1 MTWTQVL
8 PYIGS
13 GALGGIVT
21 FGLNWAREQRRV
33 VDAYRAPQRHAIGEI
48 IAAGHELQLRGFN
61 WRRALA
67 ELLEAARQ
75 HNPETLQ
82 AMNAEIREVERAHAV
97 AMLNLRGAL
106 EVGSLT
112 VVDAQCWQAM
122 VAAAAE
128 FEQFYA
134 LLSDETVAS
143 SVDRIEHLNA
153 QLEAQAAQLRVA
165 MTALVRTAN
174 DRITPAETRRN
185 RRHRRAAQ
193 RQLADQLR
201 TRDTQPPAK
210 PNA

>member
-1 MTWTQVL
+1 ML
-8 PYIGS
+8 PYVGS

-48 IAAGHELQLRGFN
+48 LAAGHELQLRGFH

-67 ELLEAARQ
+67 DLIEATRQ
-75 HNPETLQ
+75 HNAETLQ

-97 AMLNLRGAL
+97 AMLGLRRAF

-112 VVDAQCWQAM
+112 VVDAPCWQAM

-128 FEQFYA
+128 FEEFYA
-134 LLSDETVAS
+134 LLSDETVTS
-143 SVDRIEHLNA
+143 NIDEVEHLNA

-165 MTALVRTAN
+165 MAALVRTAN

-185 RRHRRAAQ
+185 RRRRRSAQ

-201 TRDTQPPAK
+201 TRNTQLPAE